1 VELRVFW
8 TQFAEDK
15 LNDIFEYYK
24 FNASVSVAH
33 NLINGIVDES
43 LKLNKNPLIG
53 QREDL
58 LVDRIQEYRYIV
70 FKNFKIIYWLDDV
83 SKIILISHVFD
94 TRQNPIKINK
104 I

>member
-24 FNASVSVAH
+24 FNASVSIAQ

-70 FKNFKIIYWLDDV
+70 FKNFKIIYWLDDI